1 MVQTFSATLRYN
13 RSVFPFRASDY
24 GSPIAEI
31 LALAGDG
38 HRLMPLVGGPCAS
51 EKARD
56 MLGRLDAA
64 ELFGGKRVV
73 SKEFAEAARSGLFL
87 YLSCLDEAHSI
98 AQEIHT
104 TTGSYWHGIMHR
116 QEPDFS
122 NAAYWFRRVG
132 QHEIFPAL
140 REAAIEIAGDGV
152 PELTKKPTWDP
163 FRFIDA
169 CEEVHRRSNA
179 GVEEVLREIQRAE
192 WQLLFD
198 CCWRRAVGKEA

>member
-1 MVQTFSATLRYN
+1 MAFA
-13 RSVFPFRASDY
+13 FRAKDY
-24 GSPIAEI
+24 GSVIAEI

-38 HRLMPLVGGPCAS
+38 HRLMPLVGSACAS

-56 MLGRLDAA
+56 KLRRLDTAP
-64 ELFGGKRVV
+64 LFAPQRVA
-73 SKEFAEAARSGLFL
+73 SKDFAEAARGGLFL
-87 YLSCLDEAHSI
+87 YFSCLDEAHSI

-140 REAAIEIAGDGV
+140 REAAIELAGDGV

-169 CEEVHRRSNA
+169 CEEVHRRPNA
-179 GVEEVLREIQRAE
+179 AVDQVLREIQRAE

-198 CCWRRAVGKEA
+198 YCCRRAVGT